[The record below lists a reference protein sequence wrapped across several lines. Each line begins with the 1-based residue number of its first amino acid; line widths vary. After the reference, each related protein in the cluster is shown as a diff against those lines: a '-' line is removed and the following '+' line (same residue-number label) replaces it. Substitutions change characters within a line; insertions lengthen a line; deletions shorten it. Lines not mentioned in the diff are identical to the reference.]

1 MMTDITI
8 LSRLHHGL
16 LKITMLTLI
25 WLGFLGVRTEVRGGG
40 GKITACLKLIRI
52 MLVRHVW
59 YISTHTYVVSENI
72 LFSTKTVLILERCQ
86 HIFAKNQRFL
96 VKIVPLLEERV

>member
-59 YISTHTYVVSENI
+59 YISTQTYVVSENI
-72 LFSTKTVLILERCQ
+72 LFSTKTVLILEMPAYFCKKSA
-86 HIFAKNQRFL
+86 FFGENCAFT
-96 VKIVPLLEERV
+96 